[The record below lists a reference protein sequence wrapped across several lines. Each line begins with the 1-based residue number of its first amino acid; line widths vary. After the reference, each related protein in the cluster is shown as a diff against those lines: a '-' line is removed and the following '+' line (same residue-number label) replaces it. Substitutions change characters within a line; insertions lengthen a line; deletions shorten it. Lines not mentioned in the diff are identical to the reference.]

1 MKRISIKEVEKI
13 LEEKGNLIKA
23 DLRFADLRGAYLH
36 KNFCGADLRFAD
48 LSRADL
54 RGAIL
59 SCADLRF
66 ADLRG
71 ADLRNAELN
80 LADLRF
86 TDIRG
91 TMLPETKTVGANFC
105 FSVRD

>member
-13 LEEKGNLIKA
+13 LEEKGNLIKV
-23 DLRFADLRGAYLH
+23 DIRCTEWHGAYLH
-36 KNFCGADLRFAD
+36 KNFCGADLRFAHH
-48 LSRADL
+48 SRADL

-71 ADLRNAELN
+71 ADLRDAELN
-80 LADLRF
+80 MTDFRFADLR
-86 TDIRG
+86 G
-91 TMLPETKTVGANFC
+91 AKLPETRTDGANFY